1 VELATVK
8 HAAGI
13 LAFGHHLRRLR
24 KARKLTQEALADYA
38 EISRPTV
45 QRIEKGQA
53 APTLEV
59 LLSLAKVLE
68 VPLRELV
75 DAPDIIPQK

>member
-1 VELATVK
+1 MK

-59 LLSLAKVLE
+59 LLSLASVLQ
-68 VPLRELV
+68 VPIRELV
-75 DAPDIIPQK
+75 DAPGINPQE

>member
-1 VELATVK
+1 MELATVK

-24 KARKLTQEALADYA
+24 RARKLTQEALADYA

-45 QRIEKGQA
+45 QRMEKGQA
-53 APTLEV
+53 APSLEI
-59 LLSLAKVLE
+59 LLSLAQVLQ
-68 VPLRELV
+68 VPLRDLV
-75 DAPDIIPQK
+75 DAPGIVPQE

>member
-1 VELATVK
+1 MK

-45 QRIEKGQA
+45 QRMEKGET

-59 LLSLAKVLE
+59 LLSLAQVLQ
-68 VPLRELV
+68 VPLRDLV
-75 DAPDIIPQK
+75 DAPGVTPQE

>member
-1 VELATVK
+1 MK

-24 KARKLTQEALADYA
+24 RARKLTQEALADYA

-59 LLSLAKVLE
+59 LLSLAQVLN
-68 VPLRELV
+68 VPLRDLI
-75 DAPDIIPQK
+75 DAPGITPQE

>member
-1 VELATVK
+1 VK

-13 LAFGHHLRRLR
+13 LAFGHHLRQLR
-24 KARKLTQEALADYA
+24 RARKLTQEALADYA

-59 LLSLAKVLE
+59 LLSLASVLKVSLC
-68 VPLRELV
+68 ELV
-75 DAPDIIPQK
+75 DAPGIKPQE

>member
-1 VELATVK
+1 MK
-8 HAAGI
+8 YPAGI
-13 LAFGHHLRRLR
+13 LAFGHHLRQLR

-45 QRIEKGQA
+45 QRIEKGETA
-53 APTLEV
+53 ATLEV
-59 LLSLAKVLE
+59 LLALAQALQ

-75 DAPDIIPQK
+75 DAPGIDQM

>member
-1 VELATVK
+1 VK

-13 LAFGHHLRRLR
+13 MAFGHHLRRLR

-53 APTLEV
+53 APTLEM
-59 LLSLAKVLE
+59 LLSLAQVLQ

-75 DAPDIIPQK
+75 DAPGIVPQQE

>member
-1 VELATVK
+1 M
-8 HAAGI
+8 
-13 LAFGHHLRRLR
+13 AFGHHLRRLR
-24 KARKLTQEALADYA
+24 RARKLTQEALADYA

-59 LLSLAKVLE
+59 LLSLAAVLQ
-68 VPLRELV
+68 VPLKDLV
-75 DAPDIIPQK
+75 DAPGITPQESELRSE

>member
-1 VELATVK
+1 MK

-24 KARKLTQEALADYA
+24 RARKLTQEALADYA

-59 LLSLAKVLE
+59 LLSLAQVLK
-68 VPLRELV
+68 VPLRDLI
-75 DAPDIIPQK
+75 DAPEITPQE

>member
-1 VELATVK
+1 MK

-13 LAFGHHLRRLR
+13 LSFGHHLRRLR

-59 LLSLAKVLE
+59 LLSLAQVLQ
-68 VPLRELV
+68 VPLRDLI
-75 DAPDIIPQK
+75 DAPGISPQE

>member
-1 VELATVK
+1 LQLAAVK
-8 HAAGI
+8 HVAGI

-24 KARKLTQEALADYA
+24 RARKLTQEALADYA

-45 QRIEKGQA
+45 QRMEKGQA

-59 LLSLAKVLE
+59 LLSLAQVLQ
-68 VPLRELV
+68 VPLRDLV
-75 DAPDIIPQK
+75 DAPGIVPQE

>member
-1 VELATVK
+1 VK

-59 LLSLAKVLE
+59 LLSLAQVLQ
-68 VPLRELV
+68 VPLRDLI
-75 DAPDIIPQK
+75 DAPGISPQE

>member
-1 VELATVK
+1 VK

-24 KARKLTQEALADYA
+24 RARKLTQEALADYA

-53 APTLEV
+53 SPTLEV
-59 LLSLAKVLE
+59 LLSLAHVLQ

-75 DAPDIIPQK
+75 DAPGIVPQDEQGL

>member
-1 VELATVK
+1 MELATVK

-24 KARKLTQEALADYA
+24 RARKLTQEALADYA

-45 QRIEKGQA
+45 QRMEKGQA

-59 LLSLAKVLE
+59 LLSLAQVLQ
-68 VPLRELV
+68 VPLRDLV
-75 DAPDIIPQK
+75 DAPGIVPQE

>member
-1 VELATVK
+1 MELAAVK

-24 KARKLTQEALADYA
+24 RARKLTQEALADYA

-59 LLSLAKVLE
+59 LLSLAQVLQ
-68 VPLRELV
+68 VPLRDLV
-75 DAPDIIPQK
+75 DAPGITPQE

>member
-1 VELATVK
+1 VK

-13 LAFGHHLRRLR
+13 LAFGHHLRQLR
-24 KARKLTQEALADYA
+24 RARKLTQEALADYA

-59 LLSLAKVLE
+59 LLSISSVLKVSLC
-68 VPLRELV
+68 ELV
-75 DAPDIIPQK
+75 DAPEIKPQE

>member
-1 VELATVK
+1 MELATVK

-24 KARKLTQEALADYA
+24 RARKLTQEALADYA

-45 QRIEKGQA
+45 QRMEKGQTS
-53 APTLEV
+53 PSLEV
-59 LLSLAKVLE
+59 LLSLAQVLQ
-68 VPLRELV
+68 VPLRDLL
-75 DAPDIIPQK
+75 DAPGITPQE